1 MKIQL
6 SIVYSSFLG
15 FHQIFEAIHERASH
29 DTNQQPSLR
38 RIYFEGGLGG
48 LVNSVISGPMEHI
61 RIRLQAQANGM
72 GQQYYYGTRDCI
84 RKIFQQAGLAGLY
97 RGQTA
102 TMLREF
108 NNYGIWFAAYEGLIW
123 QLAELQ
129 NKERNELPG
138 WQIACCGGLVGEV
151 LWIAGYPIDVI
162 KTKMQ
167 TDGFGSDQ
175 RYHNM
180 LAVARHTIR
189 TDGMYGFY
197 RGLSPTLLRAMPVA
211 AGTFAM

>member
-1 MKIQL
+1 M
-6 SIVYSSFLG
+6 
-15 FHQIFEAIHERASH
+15 
-29 DTNQQPSLR
+29 
-38 RIYFEGGLGG
+38 
-48 LVNSVISGPMEHI
+48 
-61 RIRLQAQANGM
+61 
-72 GQQYYYGTRDCI
+72 
-84 RKIFQQAGLAGLY
+84 
-97 RGQTA
+97 
-102 TMLREF
+102 
-108 NNYGIWFAAYEGLIW
+108 
-123 QLAELQ
+123 
-129 NKERNELPG
+129 
-138 WQIACCGGLVGEV
+138 GEV